1 MSNLVGRLAAAA
13 MLAVG
18 TMAVVAVETPT
29 VASAEPLNC
38 PEGQYWEPTGN
49 VCRPLGVGPQP
60 INCPEGQYWHPGDNV
75 CKPLGQP

>member
-1 MSNLVGRLAAAA
+1 MNNLVGRLAAAI
-13 MLAVG
+13 MLAAA
-18 TMAVVAVETPT
+18 TMAVAVVGTP
-29 VASAEPLNC
+29 ALGSAEPLNC